1 MRHFSADLDRPL
13 AAPGNESD
21 SRRIHVAGPH
31 RLLQA
36 RSSERQLP
44 EGVPEAVTQFIGEPP
59 ALQIGRFKELS
70 SQGVALGHIDCEAQ
84 QRRPTVHLNRSMG
97 QLDVDH

>member
-21 SRRIHVAGPH
+21 GRRIHFAAAR

-36 RSSERQLP
+36 RSSNLQLP
-44 EGVPEAVTQFIGEPP
+44 ECAPEAVTQFIGEPS

-70 SQGVALGHIDCEAQ
+70 SQGVALGHIDCEAE
-84 QRRPTVHLNRSMG
+84 QRWPTAQRYRTRMT
-97 QLDVDH
+97 